1 MCDFVDFVK
10 VTMDIRAKRSG
21 VFMGSMVERVGKRER
36 ERWRDRNK
44 GRQRD
49 RATIRKIVGLI
60 FGFQRK
66 EVTKKI
72 RK

>member
-1 MCDFVDFVK
+1 M
-10 VTMDIRAKRSG
+10 
-21 VFMGSMVERVGKRER
+21 GKRER
-36 ERWRDRNK
+36 ERWSDRNK

-49 RATIRKIVGLI
+49 RDTIRKIVGLI

>member
-1 MCDFVDFVK
+1 M
-10 VTMDIRAKRSG
+10 
-21 VFMGSMVERVGKRER
+21 GKRER

-49 RATIRKIVGLI
+49 RDTIRKIVGLI